1 MTTPLPLWI
10 ARLSGTQEEMGR
22 QHGQMLAAV
31 GGADAVL
38 AHYRDMP
45 SRLVV
50 GDAAPA
56 ARAVASAAV
65 RGVSEALL
73 VRLAADR
80 PPELLARSRAFMRA
94 MGRPPG
100 WARYLGVMDLFQN
113 LVGTAARW
121 GLGPFAKPSHA
132 VMSAAA
138 HPACSTV
145 MAWGATTA
153 DGALLHARN
162 FDFPGVDVWDAS
174 PALLLCAPDRGM
186 RYGFVTTRGADT
198 PVVTVWNEA
207 GLVITSHTRFHRA
220 VAFKGASVVDLVHEI
235 GRRAETLADAERI
248 ARERPAAST
257 WGLAVSSARERRGI
271 VLEVNA
277 ARVEV
282 VGPTGGNEHIICCN
296 RYRNPLMQDGEI
308 AATPAWPLHTEG
320 RERRLAQLVAAVR
333 AKGGARWRDLAAMLT
348 DREDA
353 DAPGVARQL
362 GGIVA
367 QPCQVQSI
375 VVAPDART
383 LWLGVGA
390 APVGEGRWL
399 KVGWSWDGAAGSWE
413 VGQAVPSGIG
423 ITVDED
429 GVLARAPAS
438 DAVARAVAVEQLRHD
453 TEETAAALERA
464 IELAP
469 DDPSLRLAQ
478 VWCEL
483 RRDRW
488 PRAVEH
494 ATAGLTRETLPYRR
508 AQLLLWGSRAAMAA
522 GDAPRAQAW
531 RRELATL
538 PAGAQ
543 GVAYLQAYGRRDEAK
558 PATAFR
564 RRPTANL
571 TLLEAGYG

>member
-1 MTTPLPLWI
+1 MTTPKPLWI

-22 QHGQMLAAV
+22 QHGQLLAAA

-38 AHYRDMP
+38 DHYRDMP

-50 GDAAPA
+50 GDMPPA
-56 ARAVASAAV
+56 VRAVISAAV
-65 RGVSEALL
+65 RGVSEGLL
-73 VRLAADR
+73 VRLEADR
-80 PPELLARSRAFMRA
+80 PAELRARSRAFMRA
-94 MGRPPG
+94 MGRPAH

-121 GLGPFAKPSHA
+121 GVGPFAKPQLA
-132 VMSAAA
+132 VMNAAA

-145 MAWGATTA
+145 MAWGGTTA

-162 FDFPGVDVWDAS
+162 FDFPGIDVWDAA
-174 PALLLCAPDRGM
+174 PAVLLCVPDRGM

-207 GLVITSHTRFHRA
+207 GLVITSHTRFHRR
-220 VAFKGASVVDLVHEI
+220 VAFKGASIVDLVHEI

-248 ARERPAAST
+248 ARERPVSST

-271 VLEVNA
+271 SLEIHA
-277 ARVEV
+277 GRVAV
-282 VGPTGGNEHIICCN
+282 VQPAGPNEHLVVCN
-296 RYRNPLMQDGEI
+296 RYRNPSMQDGEV
-308 AATPAWPLHTEG
+308 AATPAWPMHSDR
-320 RERRLAQLVAAVR
+320 RERRLAQLIAEVR
-333 AKGGARWRDLAAMLT
+333 GKGGARWRDLAAMLT

-390 APVGEGRWL
+390 APVGEGRWM
-399 KVGWSWDGAAGSWE
+399 KVGWSWDGTSGAWE
-413 VGQAVPSGIG
+413 LGAPVPAGIG
-423 ITVDED
+423 ITVDDD
-429 GVLARAPAS
+429 GGITRAPAS
-438 DAVARAVAVEQLRHD
+438 DHVARAIGLEQLHHD
-453 TEETAAALERA
+453 TEQTAAELDRA

-469 DDPSLRLAQ
+469 RDPSLRLAQ
-478 VWCEL
+478 LWLEL
-483 RRDRW
+483 RRERW
-488 PRAVEH
+488 ARAVDH
-494 ATAGLTRETLPYRR
+494 ASAGLAHETLPYRR
-508 AQLLLWGSRAAMAA
+508 AQLLLWGARAAMAA
-522 GDAPRAQAW
+522 GDGDRAVSW
-531 RRELATL
+531 RRELAAL
-538 PAGAQ
+538 DANAH
-543 GVAYLQAYGRRDEAK
+543 GVAYLQSYARRDETK
-558 PATAFR
+558 PAAAFR

-571 TLLEAGYG
+571 TLLEAGYS

>member
-1 MTTPLPLWI
+1 MTPRPLWI
-10 ARLSGTQEEMGR
+10 ARVTGTQEEMGR
-22 QHGQMLAAV
+22 QHGELLAAA

-45 SRLVV
+45 VRLAV

-56 ARAVASAAV
+56 TRAVATVAV
-65 RGVSEALL
+65 RGVTEALL
-73 VRLAADR
+73 VRLDADR
-80 PPELLARSRAFMRA
+80 PAELRARSRAFMRA
-94 MGRPPG
+94 IGRPAS

-121 GLGPFAKPSHA
+121 GIGPFARPTQA
-132 VMSAAA
+132 VMNAAA

-162 FDFPGVDVWDAS
+162 FDFPGVGVWDAS
-174 PALLLCAPDRGM
+174 PAVLLCVPDRGM

-207 GLVITSHTRFHRA
+207 GLVVTSHTRFHRE

-235 GRRAETLADAERI
+235 ARRAETLADAERI
-248 ARERPAAST
+248 ARERPVASS

-271 VLEVNA
+271 VLEIHA
-277 ARVEV
+277 GRVAV
-282 VGPTGGNEHIICCN
+282 VAPAGANEHLVCCN
-296 RYRNPLMQDGEI
+296 RYRDPAMQDGEV
-308 AATPAWPLHTEG
+308 AATPAWPLHTDR
-320 RERRLAQLVAAVR
+320 RERRLTQLVAEVR
-333 AKGGARWRDLAAMLT
+333 ASGGARWRELAAMLT

-353 DAPGVARQL
+353 DAPGVTRQL

-383 LWLGVGA
+383 LWLGTGA
-390 APVGEGRWL
+390 APVGEGRWM
-399 KVGWSWDGAAGSWE
+399 KVGWRWDGVAGAWE
-413 VGQAVPSGIG
+413 LGQPVPAGIG
-423 ITVDED
+423 ISIDDD
-429 GVLARAPAS
+429 GEIARSPAS
-438 DAVARAVAVEQLRHD
+438 DHVARAVAVEQLHHD
-453 TEETAAALERA
+453 TEQTAAALEQA
-464 IELAP
+464 IAHAP

-478 VWCEL
+478 LWLEL
-483 RRDRW
+483 RRDRYG
-488 PRAVEH
+488 RAVEH
-494 ATAGLTRETLPYRR
+494 AVAGLARESLPYRR
-508 AQLLLWGSRAAMAA
+508 AQLLLWGARAAMAA
-522 GDAPRAQAW
+522 GDPERAAGW
-531 RRELATL
+531 RTELAAL
-538 PAGAQ
+538 PPGAH
-543 GVAYLQAYGRRDEAK
+543 GVAYLQTYGRRDEAR
-558 PATAFR
+558 PASAFR

>member
-1 MTTPLPLWI
+1 MIETPRPLWI
-10 ARLSGTQEEMGR
+10 ARLAGTQEEMGR
-22 QHGQMLAAV
+22 QHGQLLAAA

-56 ARAVASAAV
+56 VRAVMSAAM

-73 VRLAADR
+73 ARLAADR
-80 PPELLARSRAFMRA
+80 PAELRARSRAFMVA
-94 MGRPPG
+94 MGRPAG

-121 GLGPFAKPSHA
+121 GLGPFAKPTHA
-132 VMSAAA
+132 VMNAAA

-162 FDFPGVDVWDAS
+162 FDFPGIGVWDAS
-174 PALLLCAPDRGM
+174 PALLVCQPDRGM
-186 RYGFVTTRGADT
+186 RYAFVTTRGADT

-207 GLVITSHTRFHRA
+207 GIVITSHTRFHRS
-220 VAFKGASVVDLVHEI
+220 VAFKGASIVDLVHDI
-235 GRRAETLADAERI
+235 ARRAETLADAERI

-271 VLEVNA
+271 VLEIHAGKVA
-277 ARVEV
+277 V
-282 VGPTGGNEHIICCN
+282 VQPTGANEHLVCCN

-308 AATPAWPLHTEG
+308 AASPAWPLHTDR
-320 RERRLAQLVAAVR
+320 RERRLTQLVGEVKAR
-333 AKGGARWRDLAAMLT
+333 GGARWRELAAMLT

-353 DAPGVARQL
+353 DAPGVTRQL

-399 KVGWSWDGAAGSWE
+399 RVGWNWDGAGGSWE
-413 VGQAVPSGIG
+413 LGQPVPAGIG
-423 ITVDED
+423 ITVDDD
-429 GVLARAPAS
+429 GIIARAPAS
-438 DAVARAVAVEQLRHD
+438 DAVARAIAVEQLRHD
-453 TEETAAALERA
+453 TDATAAELEKA

-469 DDPSLRLAQ
+469 GDPSLRLAQ
-478 VWCEL
+478 LWLEL
-483 RRDRW
+483 RRGRW
-488 PRAVEH
+488 ARAIEH
-494 ATAGLTRETLPYRR
+494 ATVGLTRETLPYRR
-508 AQLLLWGSRAAMAA
+508 AQLLLWGSRAALAA
-522 GDAPRAQAW
+522 DDPAKARAW
-531 RRELATL
+531 RTELLAMPATDS
-538 PAGAQ
+538 
-543 GVAYLQAYGRRDEAK
+543 VAYLQAYARRDEPK
-558 PATAFR
+558 PASAFR

-571 TLLEAGYG
+571 TLLEAGY